1 VRRAFHAAEPCH
13 LSVDTREPLPLNL
26 YREKWWWTSIF
37 KILFF
42 LDNLGEGRMD
52 PRVFKKLRF
61 SKAKFYP
68 MSYDFR

>member
-1 VRRAFHAAEPCH
+1 MVVDFHFQDP
-13 LSVDTREPLPLNL
+13 V
-26 YREKWWWTSIF
+26 
-37 KILFF
+37 F